1 MEFFHERIDDDPP
14 CSKLTNV
21 ETTDL
26 TGNGQPDIIVTGMG
40 GNPTVS
46 VAGNRIQVPTHGPL
60 SRVTPRLETNVF
72 WYENPGWER
81 HTLAPESDLHL
92 GVGTDLAD
100 IDGDG
105 DIDLVVGQGFGR
117 SDVYWYEQPEPPT
130 YPWQQ
135 HLISNRFEKYHDLLV
150 ADIDNDGDDELVGLS
165 QDSETVFYYDI
176 PADLSQEPWPDSNV
190 HIIDEDIRIEG
201 LAVAD
206 FDGDGTNELVA
217 GTNVYHHDNGD
228 WTRKDICTGWDD
240 TRVTVA
246 DLDRDGTPEIVLSE
260 GDSPTYGT
268 HPGRLAVVE
277 YPGGPTTVLKDDLF
291 CPHSLQTADLTG
303 NGYPDIYVGEMSL
316 GENNNPKQL
325 VFENPGDGEFHEQTV
340 VSDIPT
346 HEAELVDMNG
356 DGKLDIV
363 GKSYGPAH
371 HVDIWYRQ

>member
-1 MEFFHERIDDDPP
+1 MEFSHERIDDDPP
-14 CSKLTNV
+14 CSKLSSL

-26 TGNGQPDIIVTGMG
+26 TGNGRPDIIVTGMG
-40 GNPTVS
+40 GNPTIS

-60 SRVTPRLETNVF
+60 SRVTPRLETNIF

-81 HTLAPESDLHL
+81 HTLATETDLHP

-105 DIDLVVGQGFGR
+105 NVDLVVGQGFGR
-117 SDVYWYEQPEPPT
+117 SNVYWYEQPESPT
-130 YPWQQ
+130 DPWQQ
-135 HLISNRFEKYHDLLV
+135 HLISDRFEKYHDLLV
-150 ADIDNDGDDELVGLS
+150 ADVDNDGDAELIGLS

-176 PADLSQEPWPDSNV
+176 PAAPSQEPWPDSNA

-206 FDGDGTNELVA
+206 IDGDGTKEVVA

-228 WTRKDICTGWDD
+228 WVRSDVCTGWDD

-246 DLDRDGTPEIVLSE
+246 DLDQDGTPEIILSE

-277 YPGGPTTVLKDDLF
+277 YPAGSPTVLKDDLF

-316 GENNNPKQL
+316 GENASPEQL
-325 VFENPGDGEFHEQTV
+325 VFENLGDGEFRDHTV
-340 VSDIPT
+340 VSGIPT
-346 HEAELVDMNG
+346 HEAQLVDMNG

-371 HVDIWYRQ
+371 HVDVWYRH

>member
-1 MEFFHERIDDDPP
+1 MEFSHERIDDDPP
-14 CSKLTNV
+14 CSKLNSL

-26 TGNGQPDIIVTGMG
+26 TGNGRPDLIVTGMG
-40 GNPTVS
+40 GNPTIS
-46 VAGNRIQVPTHGPL
+46 VAGNRIQVPTNGPL
-60 SRVTPRLETNVF
+60 GRVTPRFETNIF

-81 HTLAPESDLHL
+81 HTLASETDLHL

-105 DIDLVVGQGFGR
+105 NIDLVVGQGFGR
-117 SDVYWYEQPEPPT
+117 SNVYWYEQPESPT
-130 YPWQQ
+130 DPWQQ

-150 ADIDNDGDDELVGLS
+150 ADIDNDGDDELAGLS

-176 PADLSQEPWPDSNV
+176 PADPSQEPWPDSNA

-217 GTNVYHHDNGD
+217 GTNVYHHDDGHWNR
-228 WTRKDICTGWDD
+228 TDICTGWDD

-246 DLDRDGTPEIVLSE
+246 DLDQDGTPEIVLSE
-260 GDSPTYGT
+260 GDSPVHGT
-268 HPGRLAVVE
+268 HPGRLAVAE
-277 YPGGPTTVLKDDLF
+277 YPGSPPTVLKDGLF

-325 VFENPGDGEFHEQTV
+325 IFENLGDGEFREQTV
-340 VSDIPT
+340 VSGIPT

-356 DGKLDIV
+356 NGRRDIV